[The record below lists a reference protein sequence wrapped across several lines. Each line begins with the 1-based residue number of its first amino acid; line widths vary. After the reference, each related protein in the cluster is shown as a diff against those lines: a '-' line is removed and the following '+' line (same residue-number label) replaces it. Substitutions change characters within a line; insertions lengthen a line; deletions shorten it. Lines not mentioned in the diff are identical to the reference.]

1 MRKTIE
7 ERAEERARAREEKL
21 RKRAVKKAGHADS
34 SGQNVKMPEQELL
47 DALGKNGDPGAGRH
61 RRFRSIS
68 STQQAMPI
76 LDVRDD
82 IVVLKDGTYAKLM
95 EFSPINFELR
105 SPSEQDA
112 IIAQFG
118 GVIRTWPKDVHIKV
132 LSMPS
137 NVRPGLSMM

>member
-21 RKRAVKKAGHADS
+21 RKRAVKKAGYADS
-34 SGQNVKMPEQELL
+34 SGQNVKMPERELL
-47 DALGKNGDPGAGRH
+47 DALGRNGDPGAGRH

-82 IVVLKDGTYAKLM
+82 IVVLKNGTYAKLM

-105 SPSEQDA
+105 SPAEQDA

-118 GVIRTWPKDVHIKV
+118 PMSIR
-132 LSMPS
+132 L
-137 NVRPGLSMM
+137 